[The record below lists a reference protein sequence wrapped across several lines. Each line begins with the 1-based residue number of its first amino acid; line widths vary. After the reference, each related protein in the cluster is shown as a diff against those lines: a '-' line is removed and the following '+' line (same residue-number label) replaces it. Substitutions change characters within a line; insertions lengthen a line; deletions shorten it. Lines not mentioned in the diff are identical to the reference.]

1 MSFNDQL
8 VLNHYFLSL
17 FGAES
22 FDIFSKLM
30 SDSKFE
36 EPTADG
42 YSQYIDILDENFSK
56 ALGKNGIDFDKL
68 KYYDENISTH
78 TARLKRPDHPIH
90 WKYFQYL
97 TLLFT
102 EIYLDRYFDNREK
115 FCNELNDF
123 LDNFNRE
130 NGFKIPQFEVNELNS
145 LSYWN
150 ATGSGKTLIMH
161 INYYQYSFYSK
172 KEHSAYLITPSESLS
187 KQHLDELYESDFHD
201 AGIFSLHSALR
212 GSFNIIEN
220 TKIADETKESQVAVD
235 SLGTKNLVF
244 IDEGH
249 KGQSGNTWKKNRD
262 KISIDGFRFEYSA
275 TFGQSLS
282 QENEAEYSKSILFDY
297 SYKYFYNDGYGKDYA
312 IYNIKDEE
320 ANFTYKVGSLL
331 SFYEQMKIYEENK
344 KTMQDYQIKKPLMAF
359 VGHSVN
365 STSSA
370 KKVKEENEEAI
381 SDVAEAIVFIDN
393 FFKQDTQQD
402 IANIL
407 KSKSGIL
414 NIYNK
419 DIFQNKFE
427 YLQKLKLS
435 SADIYRDMKNIIFNA
450 DSGKPML
457 ELNELKQTGEI
468 SLSVSGKEFGVVNVG
483 ETVQLM
489 KKLHERGV
497 VVKQKAISSSPFEQI
512 NKPDSKINI
521 LIGAKKFS
529 EGWSSWRVST
539 MMLLR
544 VGRSEGSQII
554 QLFGRGVRLRGH
566 SFSLKRSTAFGIPMP
581 REMRSVETLSIFG
594 IKADYMTRFQ
604 EYLEKEGIAT
614 SDKFEICLPVKKN
627 EKKDIKKLTILT
639 KSIND
644 NIYNTLDEY
653 KKILDI
659 DTKIKK
665 KIVVDLYTQSQVT
678 QSQQRQQ
685 ALIIDKNILNLSEI
699 PLALLDW
706 DNIYFEIAEYKKRKK
721 YYNTIVKKEALKNI
735 IDHVNAEIYLSNFSF
750 RGISDLKLIHKIVLE
765 ILRKYFDIFYKYYK
779 DQWETKQL
787 KYISMNNDE
796 MQLPTCKIDAKDTI
810 GGYTFSISVSKFD
823 NGANLMEFIKEL
835 AQSNDAKDVLRQI
848 KEIAYSNSDL
858 KDLLEKTIE
867 NYDDTKCEDNE
878 QIEGVNIFCSESHLY
893 NPLVYKSDK
902 QIMIDIVPVAL
913 NNGERKF
920 VKDLKAFL
928 EPERGYE
935 VYLLRNQSKTGVGF
949 YGFYPDFIMWVL
961 KDDKQYI
968 NFIDPKGILH
978 LGFDSDKIELA
989 SKIKD
994 LEKELNKKNII
1005 LNSFI
1010 ISNTKWN
1017 DLNHENKGKEEWE
1030 DKHVLFQEDPDHIEK
1045 LFNKILDNQT

>member
-17 FGAES
+17 FGVES
-22 FDIFSKLM
+22 LDTFSELM
-30 SDSKFE
+30 SDSKYE
-36 EPTADG
+36 EPRADG
-42 YSQYIDILDENFSK
+42 YSQYIYLLDENFTT

-68 KYYDENISTH
+68 KYYDENISAH
-78 TARLKRPDHPIH
+78 TKKLKRDIN

-102 EIYLDRYFDNREK
+102 EIYLDRYFDYRGK
-115 FCNELNDF
+115 FCDALNDF
-123 LDNFNRE
+123 LDDFNKK
-130 NGFKIPQFEVNELNS
+130 NGFKIPQFESNELNR

-161 INYYQYSFYSK
+161 VNYYQYSFYSK
-172 KEHSAYLITPSESLS
+172 KGHSAYLITPSESLS
-187 KQHLDELYESDFHD
+187 KQHLEELTLSNFHD
-201 AGIFSLHSALR
+201 AGIFSLHSALQ
-212 GSFNIIEN
+212 GSFNIIET

-282 QENEAEYSKSILFDY
+282 KENEAEYSKSILFDY

-312 IYNIKDEE
+312 IYNIKDKE

-344 KTMQDYQIKKPLMAF
+344 TTMQDYQIKKPLMAF

-370 KKVKEENEEAI
+370 KKIKEENEEAI
-381 SDVAEAIVFIDN
+381 SDVAEAIIFINN
-393 FFKQDTQQD
+393 FLKNDTEKE

-407 KSKSGIL
+407 NGKSGIL
-414 NIYNK
+414 NIYSK
-419 DIFQNKFE
+419 DVFQNKFE
-427 YLQKLKLS
+427 YLKELNFS
-435 SADIYRDMKNIIFNA
+435 IGDIYSDIKKILFNA
-450 DSGKPML
+450 DSDNPQL

-468 SLSVSGKEFGVVNVG
+468 SLSVSGQEFGVVNVG
-483 ETVQLM
+483 ETVKLM
-489 KKLHERGV
+489 KTLSDRDIKI
-497 VVKQKAISSSPFEQI
+497 KQRAISSSPFEQI

-566 SFSLKRSTAFGIPMP
+566 SFSLKRSTAFGMPMP

-594 IKADYMTRFQ
+594 IKADYMTKFQ

-627 EKKDIKKLTILT
+627 EKKEIGKLTILT
-639 KSIND
+639 KNIND
-644 NIYNTLDEY
+644 DIYNTLYEY
-653 KKILDI
+653 KKILNI

-665 KIVVDLYTQSQVT
+665 KIVVDLYTQSQMT
-678 QSQQRQQ
+678 ESQQRQQ
-685 ALIIDKNILNLSEI
+685 SLIVDKNILILSKT

-706 DNIYFEIAEYKKRKK
+706 DNIYFEIVAYKKRKK
-721 YYNTIVKKEALKNI
+721 YYNTIIKKEALKNI
-735 IDHVNAEIYLSNFSF
+735 IDKVNVEIYLSDFSF
-750 RGISDLKLIHKIVLE
+750 IGINDLQLINKVVLE
-765 ILRKYFDIFYKYYK
+765 ILCKYFDIFYKFYK
-779 DQWETKQL
+779 DEWETKQL
-787 KYISMNNDE
+787 EYALIDDDK
-796 MQLPTCKIDAKDTI
+796 MQLPTCKIDAKDAKDAI
-810 GGYTFSISVSKFD
+810 GGYKFSISVSKFD
-823 NGANLMEFIKEL
+823 NGTNLMEFIKTL
-835 AQSNDAKDVLRQI
+835 AQSNDAKEVLKQI

-858 KDLLEKTIE
+858 KDLLEKTIK
-867 NYDDTKCEDNE
+867 NYDDTKCVDNE
-878 QIEGVNIFCSESHLY
+878 EIEGVDIFCSESHLY

-913 NNGERKF
+913 NDGEMKF
-920 VKDLKAFL
+920 VKDLKVFL
-928 EPERGYE
+928 EAEKGYE

-978 LGFDSDKIELA
+978 LGFESEKIELA

-994 LEKELNKKNII
+994 LQKELNTKNII

-1010 ISNTKWN
+1010 ISNTKWKE
-1017 DLNHENKGKEEWE
+1017 LNQENKKKEEWE
-1030 DKHVLFQEDPDHIEK
+1030 DKHVLFQEDSDHIEK
-1045 LFNKILDNQT
+1045 LFKKIDNF

>member
-17 FGAES
+17 FGVES
-22 FDIFSKLM
+22 FDNFSELM
-30 SDSKFE
+30 SDSKLE
-36 EPTADG
+36 EPRADG
-42 YSQYIDILDENFSK
+42 YSQYIYLLDENFSE
-56 ALGKNGIDFDKL
+56 ALTKNSIDFDKL
-68 KYYDENISTH
+68 KYYDENISAH
-78 TARLKRPDHPIH
+78 TAKLKRIPSIN

-102 EIYLDRYFDNREK
+102 EIYLDRYFDDRES
-115 FCNELNDF
+115 FCDELNDF
-123 LDNFNRE
+123 LDKFNRK
-130 NGFKIPQFEVNELNS
+130 NGLKTPQFESSELNS

-161 INYYQYSFYSK
+161 VNYHQYSFYSK

-187 KQHLDELYESDFHD
+187 KQHLEELHDSSFCD

-220 TKIADETKESQVAVD
+220 TKISDETKESQVAVD

-262 KISIDGFRFEYSA
+262 KISMDGFRFEYSA

-297 SYKYFYNDGYGKDYA
+297 SYKYFYNDGYGKDYS

-344 KTMQDYQIKKPLMAF
+344 TTMQDYQIKKPLMAF

-370 KKVKEENEEAI
+370 KKVKEENEEVI

-393 FFKQDTQQD
+393 FFKNDTQKE

-407 KSKSGIL
+407 NTKSGIL

-427 YLQKLKLS
+427 YLKKLDLS
-435 SADIYRDMKNIIFNA
+435 CRDIYRDIKKILFNA
-450 DSGKPML
+450 DSEKPLL

-468 SLSVSGKEFGVVNVG
+468 SLSVSGQEFGVVNVG
-483 ETVQLM
+483 ETVKLM
-489 KKLHERGV
+489 KTLSDKGIKI
-497 VVKQKAISSSPFEQI
+497 KQKAISSSPFEQI
-512 NKPDSKINI
+512 NTPDSKINI

-566 SFSLKRSTAFGIPMP
+566 SFSLKRSTAFGMPMP

-594 IKADYMTRFQ
+594 IKADYMTKFQ

-627 EKKDIKKLTILT
+627 EKKEIDKLTILT
-639 KSIND
+639 KNIND
-644 NIYNTLDEY
+644 NIYNTLKEY
-653 KKILDI
+653 RKILDI
-659 DTKIKK
+659 DPKIKK

-678 QSQQRQQ
+678 ESQQRQQ
-685 ALIIDKNILNLSEI
+685 SLIIDKDILTLSEI

-706 DNIYFEIAEYKKRKK
+706 DNIYFEITEYKKRKK
-721 YYNTIVKKEALKNI
+721 YYNTIIKKEALKNI
-735 IDHVNAEIYLSNFSF
+735 IDQVNVEIYISGFKF
-750 RGISDLKLIHKIVLE
+750 EDRGDLKLIHKIVME
-765 ILRKYFDIFYKYYK
+765 ILRKYFDIFYKFYK

-796 MQLPTCKIDAKDTI
+796 MQLPTCKIDANDAI
-810 GGYTFSISVSKFD
+810 GGYKFSISVSKFD
-823 NGANLMEFIKEL
+823 NGADLMEFIKEL
-835 AQSNDAKDVLRQI
+835 AQSNDAKEVLKQI
-848 KEIAYSNSDL
+848 KELAYSNSDL
-858 KDLLEKTIE
+858 KDLLAKTIN
-867 NYDDTKCEDNE
+867 NYDDSKCEDNKE
-878 QIEGVNIFCSESHLY
+878 IEGVDIFCSESHLY

-902 QIMIDIVPVAL
+902 QIMIDIVPLAL
-913 NNGERKF
+913 NDGERKF
-920 VKDLKAFL
+920 VKDLKSFL
-928 EPERGYE
+928 EKERGYE

-978 LGFDSDKIELA
+978 LGFDSEKIELA

-994 LEKELNKKNII
+994 LEKILNNKNII

-1010 ISNTKWN
+1010 VSNTNWH
-1017 DLNHENKGKEEWE
+1017 DLNKENKKKEEWE
-1030 DKHVLFQEDPDHIEK
+1030 DNHVVFQEDKEYLKKIFK
-1045 LFNKILDNQT
+1045 KILG